1 MAPAVF
7 RSVEQ
12 LLRPR
17 SIAIIG
23 ASETG
28 GGGWA
33 KQLFDN
39 LAFAGFPAE
48 VYLINPRRSE
58 LWGQKVYPDFGAIGT
73 PIDLGVAVVPAEA
86 TPDVLA
92 DGVKHG
98 LKAALVYG
106 ARFGEGGDP
115 DGARRA
121 AALRTLSENAGL
133 RISGP
138 NCMGAVNVRDR
149 LLLYPAPRVRA
160 LRPGSVGVV
169 FQSGGT
175 FQFWLQQLS
184 VRGLGFS
191 FAVSS
196 GNELDLDLPDYINF
210 LVEDEGT
217 RLICCMVEG
226 IRRPDAFVAVAEK
239 ALARAKPILVVKI
252 GASEAG
258 QAAAKTHTGA
268 LAGDDRV
275 FDSVCR
281 KYGIVRCHSL
291 DDMIETALAFAQGRL
306 PKGNR
311 IGMAIPSGGAKGLFM
326 DYVAEEG
333 GEFGRLAPQSVAAL
347 RPIIDPGVPAENP
360 LDVGAGLAV
369 AFEKYAEAC
378 RVMAADPNIDLFAMH
393 VLVPTEAEDRVPAEP
408 FARVAS
414 AVEKPVIGFTRL
426 RQNVTAATRTFQDA
440 TGLYFLQGMPAT
452 VRAIQALIGYAATLR
467 RGPAAPV
474 AISSIDAADVS
485 ATSLADL
492 LTRHHLP
499 PPKSSFAATPDDAA
513 KRAVEVGFP
522 VAVKIVSAQ
531 VSHKTEVGGVALNLA
546 DADAVRIAATAMA
559 ERLARHVPSAT
570 LDGFL
575 VQEMVAGV
583 ELIVGVREDPQYGP
597 LMLVGLGGVLVE
609 ALGDIAMRLL
619 PVDKA
624 EARTMLMELKAR
636 ALFGAFRGRAPRDV
650 DAAAGAIAGLSRLFL
665 AYRKAVAELEINP
678 LIVLGE
684 GEGVRA
690 VDVRFVRRD
699 ET

>member
-1 MAPAVF
+1 MF

-39 LAFAGFPAE
+39 LAFGGFPAE

-58 LWGQKVYPDFGAIGT
+58 LWGHKVYPYFGAIGA
-73 PIDLGVAVVPAEA
+73 PIDLAVAVVPAEA

-92 DGVKHG
+92 DGAKHG

-115 DGARRA
+115 EGARRA
-121 AALRTLSENAGL
+121 AALRALCEQTGL

-138 NCMGAVNVRDR
+138 NCMGAVNVRER

-160 LRPGSVGVV
+160 LRPGPVSVV

-196 GNELDLDLPDYINF
+196 GNELDLDLADYINF
-210 LVEDEGT
+210 LVEDDGT

-258 QAAAKTHTGA
+258 RAAAKSHTGA

-275 FDSVCR
+275 FDAVCR

-291 DDMIETALAFAQGRL
+291 DDMIETALAFSQGRL
-306 PKGNR
+306 PKGDR
-311 IGMAIPSGGAKGLFM
+311 LGMAIPSGGAKGLFM

-333 GEFGRLAPQSVAAL
+333 GVFGALAPSTVAAL

-378 RVMAADPNIDLFAMH
+378 GIMAADPNIDVFAMH
-393 VLVPTEAEDRVPAEP
+393 VLVPTEPEDRVPAEP
-408 FARVAS
+408 FARVA
-414 AVEKPVIGFTRL
+414 ARVDKPVIGFTRL
-426 RQNVTAATRTFQDA
+426 QQNVTAATRAFQDA

-452 VRAIQALIGYAATLR
+452 VRAIQALVGYAATLR
-467 RGPAAPV
+467 RGPAPPLASAEP
-474 AISSIDAADVS
+474 ATDPSSAA
-485 ATSLADL
+485 LAEL
-492 LTRHHLP
+492 LAHHHLP
-499 PPKSSFAATPDDAA
+499 SPKSAFAATPDEAA
-513 KRAVEVGFP
+513 KRAVEIGFP

-531 VSHKTEVGGVALNLA
+531 ASHKTEVGGVVLNLA
-546 DADAVRIAATAMA
+546 DADAVQVAAVGIA
-559 ERLARHVPSAT
+559 ERLARHVPGAKF
-570 LDGFL
+570 DGFL
-575 VQEMVAGV
+575 VQEMVAGL
-583 ELIVGVREDPQYGP
+583 ELIVGVREDPHYGP

-619 PVDKA
+619 PVDGI
-624 EARTMLMELKAR
+624 EARAMLMELKAR
-636 ALFGAFRGRAPRDV
+636 ALLGAFRGRAPRDV
-650 DAAAGAIAGLSRLFL
+650 DAAARAIAGLSRVFL
-665 AYRKAVAELEINP
+665 AHRETLSELEINP

-690 VDVRFVRRD
+690 VDVRAVRRG
-699 ET
+699 EA